1 MTDMF
6 AKSIKSYGL
15 IATRPVY
22 ERMRSLQVGEAFT
35 VAPKEWPIAT
45 PPTATIGKSARYRNH
60 IKVEELDGG
69 RGWRISRVR

>member
-1 MTDMF
+1 MTDIFTKPM
-6 AKSIKSYGL
+6 KSYGL

-45 PPTATIGKSARYRNH
+45 PPTATIGKNVRYRDH
-60 IKVEELDGG
+60 FKVEALEGG
-69 RGWRISRVR
+69 KGWRISRVR